1 MTVYEEKQRLFDRYR
16 DNIPGFGVMYRK
28 SDIPERKYKNIKRKF
43 DRDPK
48 EKGILGFY
56 DTSLLCN
63 GTEGYIFADNYICY
77 KIILDAP
84 KMIYYRNIRKIG
96 MKKTSSEDDK
106 NMLSLQMK
114 DGSVIDFQCGY
125 LNKTSLED
133 YIK

>member
-1 MTVYEEKQRLFDRYR
+1 MCPGESVVWRYKIKDIKQKYDQHTGCLSRWNDMTVYEEKQRLFDKYR
-16 DNIPGFGVMYRK
+16 DNIAGFGIMYRK

-84 KMIYYRNIRKIG
+84 KMIYYRNIRKYG
-96 MKKTSSEDDK
+96 F
-106 NMLSLQMK
+106 
-114 DGSVIDFQCGY
+114 V
-125 LNKTSLED
+125 
-133 YIK
+133 